1 MLIVQVMADVYA
13 SAVGLMVLQMKEIP
27 PRPPEFDGKVCLF
40 SLKEGVDEEKIRSVL
55 KRFGTVVE
63 CDMNRDPVVVTFAS
77 HEEALSA
84 VQAGAP
90 DLCDGIDTQYNER
103 SYDGRAGEVDRRDD
117 DGRGWCA
124 PPLLFHIA
132 PSPIH
137 FPSGGGYGCSHHH
150 QCGQIPTH
158 DPQLTKVKTEW
169 MTRLPSICCTLH
181 CGFYIGVMP
190 RFCCVLCRCCL
201 EGGVSFELPVRLVGF
216 PRMKQVL
223 DLLPP

>member
-1 MLIVQVMADVYA
+1 MVLCKEDWAHLRFLFCVPIVQVMADVYA

-27 PRPPEFDGKVCLF
+27 PRPPEFDGRVCLF
-40 SLKEGVDEEKIRSVL
+40 SLKEGVDEEKIESVL
-55 KRFGTVVE
+55 QLFGTVVE

-103 SYDGRAGEVDRRDD
+103 SYDGRAGEVGRRDD

-132 PSPIH
+132 P
-137 FPSGGGYGCSHHH
+137 
-150 QCGQIPTH
+150 
-158 DPQLTKVKTEW
+158 
-169 MTRLPSICCTLH
+169 LPST
-181 CGFYIGVMP
+181 FQV
-190 RFCCVLCRCCL
+190 
-201 EGGVSFELPVRLVGF
+201 GGAMDAPPPPVRPDPSLR
-216 PRMKQVL
+216 PTTDKSE
-223 DLLPP
+223 D

>member
-1 MLIVQVMADVYA
+1 MADVYA

-55 KRFGTVVE
+55 QLFGTVVE

-103 SYDGRAGEVDRRDD
+103 SYDGRAGEVGRRDD

-124 PPLLFHIA
+124 LFASYSSTSPHSHPLSTWGAPPPNA
-132 PSPIH
+132 P
-137 FPSGGGYGCSHHH
+137 HH
-150 QCGQIPTH
+150 QCGPN
-158 DPQLTKVKTEW
+158 KT
-169 MTRLPSICCTLH
+169 I
-181 CGFYIGVMP
+181 
-190 RFCCVLCRCCL
+190 
-201 EGGVSFELPVRLVGF
+201 
-216 PRMKQVL
+216 
-223 DLLPP
+223 

>member
-1 MLIVQVMADVYA
+1 MPIVQVMADVYA

-27 PRPPEFDGKVCLF
+27 PRPPEFDGRVCLF
-40 SLKEGVDEEKIRSVL
+40 SLKEGVDEEKVESVL

-103 SYDGRAGEVDRRDD
+103 SYDGRAGEVGRRDD

-132 PSPIH
+132 PL
-137 FPSGGGYGCSHHH
+137 PSNFQVGGYGC
-150 QCGQIPTH
+150 C
-158 DPQLTKVKTEW
+158 PQ
-169 MTRLPSICCTLH
+169 P
-181 CGFYIGVMP
+181 
-190 RFCCVLCRCCL
+190 
-201 EGGVSFELPVRLVGF
+201 PVRPDPS
-216 PRMKQVL
+216 PRPTTDKSE
-223 DLLPP
+223 D